1 MTVAYNYETGYIK
14 QILQGR
20 TNVEICILNTFDKSG
35 Y

>member
-1 MTVAYNYETGYIK
+1 MTVTYDYETGYIK

-20 TNVEICILNTFDKSG
+20 KNVEICTLNTFDKSG